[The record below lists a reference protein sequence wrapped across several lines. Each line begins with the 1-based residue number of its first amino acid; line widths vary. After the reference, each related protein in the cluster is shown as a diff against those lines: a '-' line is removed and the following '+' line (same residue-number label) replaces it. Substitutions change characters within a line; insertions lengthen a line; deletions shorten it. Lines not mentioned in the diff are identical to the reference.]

1 MQFPGPTLPEGI
13 VSCCQVSI
21 SNYRAEIASGEATG
35 ETRLSLPNGDIV
47 SLSVAVSRIATR
59 GVASSGKAS
68 VPAGC
73 GELLSNH
80 QFDDGVGVF
89 GSC

>member
-1 MQFPGPTLPEGI
+1 VQDFGCIFEKVEG
-13 VSCCQVSI
+13 SI
-21 SNYRAEIASGEATG
+21 HRTVIPRSHLVKPLG
-35 ETRLSLPNGDIV
+35 ETRPSLPNGDIV
-47 SLSVAVSRIATR
+47 SLSVAVTRIATR

-68 VPAGC
+68 VPGGY
-73 GELLSNH
+73 GELSNH